1 MILSVAS
8 AGPNSIKRQNVA
20 ESTLAQVRDMEYILK
35 FSEDSLHIK
44 YSKLGLFGFS
54 SGGSAIT
61 LFQMRNQSVDAVLSM
76 DGSMEYSYYMPV
88 SQMEEF
94 KPEKTVVPYC
104 SIVNNFENY
113 SIYPMYHAVITR
125 DKYLVRMPYLN
136 HFGFISYWRF
146 FESLSPDAMMS
157 TLGISYDYMS
167 EAVRAFFS
175 KYLKP
180 EITPVDIFSF
190 SDQDNK
196 YIQAVTYNHSA
207 INALCNT
214 LLDNNLSSASRLVD
228 AHKTILFEGEN
239 QLNLLARMFKDTD
252 PETAVWLYLQSIEHQ
267 PDSWEAHF
275 DLGIIYKEKG
285 DIILAKNE
293 LLKARELNPE
303 NTRITDLLDEVKE
316 LE

>member
-1 MILSVAS
+1 
-8 AGPNSIKRQNVA
+8 
-20 ESTLAQVRDMEYILK
+20 
-35 FSEDSLHIK
+35 
-44 YSKLGLFGFS
+44 
-54 SGGSAIT
+54 
-61 LFQMRNQSVDAVLSM
+61 
-76 DGSMEYSYYMPV
+76 MPV
-88 SQMEEF
+88 SKMEDF
-94 KPEKTVVPYC
+94 NPEKTDVPYC

-113 SIYPMYHAVITR
+113 SVYPMYNTVITK
-125 DKYLVRMPYLN
+125 DKTMFRMPCLN

-146 FESLSPDAMMS
+146 F
-157 TLGISYDYMS
+157 
-167 EAVRAFFS
+167 S

-180 EITPVDIFSF
+180 EIAPVDISSF

-196 YIQAVTYNHSA
+196 YIQAVSYNYCA
-207 INALCNT
+207 INALCNI
-214 LLDNNLSSASRLVD
+214 LLDNNINSASRLVD
-228 AHKTILFEGEN
+228 EHKTLLFEGEN

-252 PETAVWLYLQSIEHQ
+252 TETAVWLYLQSIEYQ
-267 PDSWEAHF
+267 PDSWEAHC